1 MKSLKTL
8 KKKWPKA
15 KIRRGQ
21 LENNN
26 NYPDALKEEIL
37 KYLGDYSQAEI
48 GKILGIKPGY
58 ISRWSLL
65 KKKKKKT
72 KKKATKKKKVEVKK
86 EEKEEKETFIQVSES
101 YFRKC
106 EKSRDEL
113 VELQNDMKEMAHT
126 ILRIDLCEYLEETA
140 DELRRNRETRRLGS
154 YLLAVAHQFDAITSY
169 LQKGNKKHF
178 TMAMKKLK

>member
-15 KIRRGQ
+15 KIRKGQ

-26 NYPDALKEEIL
+26 NYPDALKEDIL
-37 KYLGDYSQAEI
+37 KYLDDHSQAEI
-48 GKILGIKPGY
+48 GRILGIKPGY
-58 ISRWSLL
+58 ISRWALL

-72 KKKATKKKKVEVKK
+72 KKKATKKKKVEVK
-86 EEKEEKETFIQVSES
+86 EEKETFIEVSES
-101 YFRKC
+101 YLRKC
-106 EKSRDEL
+106 EKARDEL
-113 VELQNDMKEMAHT
+113 HDLQFDMKEMAHT
-126 ILRIDLCEYLEETA
+126 ILKIDLCEYLEETA

-154 YLLAVAHQFDAITSY
+154 YLLAVAHQLDAITSY